1 MKKSGKVLLGVL
13 SVSALVGTGFAAWVV
28 NNGIVST
35 ASSIVTPTVDTEIS
49 YQHGTVVKLNLTEK
63 DTDLKFSKDQDLTIS
78 YNLKATPADG
88 LPTFNPYE
96 EGIYESLSDDY
107 VPDVKVT
114 VTPVDKTSHEPLTDA
129 ALTAAN
135 SYVVA
140 PAGQTIPYT
149 TWLASTLS
157 ETGYDLGL
165 SFAWGEAVGNLNPQT
180 YITSTYSTV
189 EEQKTAFQAVI
200 NALKDVV
207 YKVDFTVGARATTG
221 TINIAPTEH
230 GTITVKD
237 LSGNVIAN
245 GSTVRTGKTL
255 KVETTPDAY
264 YKDGTITVNGVESVD
279 TFAVLEGSNTIS
291 ATFTNKQA
299 AYTVNAEHA
308 TVTVKQG
315 ETVLDS
321 SAKINAGSTFTVEA
335 TATEG
340 YENPVITVT
349 QGESTLTAEEGVY
362 TTLDSE
368 KTIEITVSTTLIPV
382 THYATFTVTPNSYV
396 TYSLLKDG
404 VATSESQYAVGTTLT
419 LKDVTVTNEY
429 KQLSRV
435 TLNGTPLEAVD
446 GVYTISLADETTY
459 TLAFVL
465 VDLYTVNL
473 VQGKNTTLSASTSL
487 GSVTSGTTKV
497 TAGTVITIT
506 ATAEAGYTLEVSV
519 KEGEETPSTLTAG
532 EGNTYTYT
540 ALGTS
545 AITIESKAT
554 EVIDGLNT
562 IPTMSVGDT
571 YNCYGKVLYAS
582 TNGSNFIIADE
593 TGGIGW
599 VYYSTK
605 DTTIVVGDV
614 VKTTGTIV
622 DYSNTNEMSSTTLEK
637 VDMEIT
643 PNYLANSLTTY
654 EEYSALLA
662 KETAGYGV
670 YKFNVLTLNNTNKD
684 FQLLDVTDESSK
696 PVTISNR
703 DYKTLEANKT
713 YEVTAAICGYFNNLP
728 YAYVI
733 STNEIAISPTSVTLN
748 VADELKAGST
758 TTLSS
763 TVTPSYAT
771 YDSVEYTITAGEA
784 NATIEGTTLTVGSTV
799 GSTFTVTATVTY
811 GRETVVGS
819 KVVTIISE
827 SEVTE
832 KTLELNVSVLGLTS
846 DYNTNAIVK
855 DAADVLTI
863 NYLNLY
869 KSRDGYI
876 QTRYDN
882 SATKNSEFYNTS
894 KNSLGVDLN
903 LMAIKEIKF
912 YIASI
917 TISGKKFSL
926 GFGDSERPSVN
937 SNYTYATT
945 DYIGKSLTVSAPE
958 GSKYFTF
965 KRVSPSGAIYF
976 NKIEITFI
984 G

>member
-35 ASSIVTPTVDTEIS
+35 ASSIVTPTVDTDIS

-63 DTDLKFSKDQDLTIS
+63 DTDLKFAKDQDLTIS

-114 VTPVDKTSHEPLTDA
+114 VTPVDKTSHEPLTGA

-157 ETGYDLGL
+157 VTGYDLDL
-165 SFAWGEAVGNLNPQT
+165 SFAWGEAVGSQNPQT

-200 NALKDVV
+200 DALKDVV

-321 SAKINAGSTFTVEA
+321 SAKLNAGSTFTVEA
-335 TATEG
+335 TAAEG

-368 KTIEITVSTTLIPV
+368 ETIEITVSTTLIPV
-382 THYATFTVTPNSYV
+382 THYATFSVTPNSDV

-404 VATSESQYAVGTTLT
+404 VATSETQYAVGTTLT
-419 LKDVTVTNEY
+419 LKDVIVTNEY

-435 TLNGTPLEAVD
+435 TLNSTPLEAVD

-459 TLAFVL
+459 TLAFEL

-473 VQGKNTTLSASTSL
+473 VQGENTTLSASTSL

-497 TAGTVITIT
+497 TQGTVITIT
-506 ATAEAGYTLEVSV
+506 ATADTGYTLEVSA
-519 KEGEETPSTLTAG
+519 KEGEGTPTTLTAG

-540 ALGTS
+540 ALGTG

-562 IPTMSVGDT
+562 ITSKTDGDSFT
-571 YNCYGKVLYAS
+571 AIGKVLYKAS
-582 TNGSNFIIADE
+582 DNKSILIADQSQ
-593 TGGIGW
+593 GIGY
-599 VYYSTK
+599 VYTN
-605 DTTIVVGDV
+605 TTSLISGLSLNDV
-614 VKTTGTIV
+614 VKVSGTISSYNNAKQISPSSIEV
-622 DYSNTNEMSSTTLEK
+622 VENT
-637 VDMEIT
+637 IA
-643 PNYLANSLTTY
+643 PNYSVTEINTY
-654 EEYSALLA
+654 EDYAPLTST
-662 KETAGYGV
+662 ETCGYGV
-670 YKFNVLTLNNTNKD
+670 YKFNAVTLNDSYKN
-684 FQLLDVTDESSK
+684 FQLLGIVDGESQ
-696 PVTISNR
+696 PVTISNM
-703 DYKTLEANKT
+703 YSSLEANKALT
-713 YEVTAAICGYFNNLP
+713 VTAAICGVKSSLP
-728 YAYVI
+728 LAYVI
-733 STNEIAISPTSVTLN
+733 STETYAVDPTLVEWNLSKTTIGVDEELTLATTATPVYSTYSVDYEITSGNEFATLENNVLKGTAAGTVTVTGTIKNAAGETILSALTKDIIISGEAPTTLEEEITATGLN
-748 VADELKAGST
+748 LGGAYTSNGEGV
-758 TTLSS
+758 TLSS
-763 TVTPSYAT
+763 NLGIK
-771 YDSVEYTITAGEA
+771 YDYLMKGSNSTIQTK
-784 NATIEGTTLTVGSTV
+784 NKSSQTSSL
-799 GSTFTVTATVTY
+799 Y
-811 GRETVVGS
+811 N
-819 KVVTIISE
+819 VTISNNKVI
-827 SEVTE
+827 E
-832 KTLELNVSVLGLTS
+832 KITIYINSS
-846 DYNTNAIVK
+846 TNASSTLQVGFGSSEK
-855 DAADVLTI
+855 P
-863 NYLNLY
+863 NL
-869 KSRDGYI
+869 
-876 QTRYDN
+876 
-882 SATKNSEFYNTS
+882 NTS
-894 KNSLGVDLN
+894 ITYTGTDYVASPL
-903 LMAIKEIKF
+903 EINADTGAKF
-912 YIASI
+912 FSI
-917 TISGKKFSL
+917 TRTGSG
-926 GFGDSERPSVN
+926 
-937 SNYTYATT
+937 AM
-945 DYIGKSLTVSAPE
+945 YIDKIVI
-958 GSKYFTF
+958 TF
-965 KRVSPSGAIYF
+965 KA
-976 NKIEITFI
+976 
-984 G
+984 